1 MRSWRV
7 KTSAQQGVLQQ
18 MRNITPQPE
27 APSPHRR
34 SQPPSQRR
42 PEAQKPVDGKPKVVH
57 HHEVGSRLSCAVRV
71 ELDITLHCSTIIC
84 LMQETCG
91 GEHITQLEQQ
101 VRQTAQMFSHGP
113 LRTLPALLATEG
125 HVTSQSMSNQGGER
139 KAFNNGVSVLFRTLP
154 LTSS

>member
-7 KTSAQQGVLQQ
+7 GASAQQSVLQQ
-18 MRNITPQPE
+18 MRNITPQTE

-42 PEAQKPVDGKPKVVH
+42 PDTQNPVDGKPKVVH
-57 HHEVGSRLSCAVRV
+57 NHEVGSRLSCAVCV
-71 ELDITLHCSTIIC
+71 ELDITLHCSTIC

-91 GEHITQLEQQ
+91 GEHITQLERR
-101 VRQTAQMFSHGP
+101 VRQTAQIFSHGP

-125 HVTSQSMSNQGGER
+125 HVTSQPVSNL
-139 KAFNNGVSVLFRTLP
+139 KVSNNGVSVLFQTLP
-154 LTSS
+154 LTSN